1 MTDPEPLRRFVP
13 LEHVQQEL
21 SIAYT
26 QALALVR
33 SGQLRAIKVGGRG
46 QWRVSLET
54 LEEYV
59 QARYA
64 KTAAMV
70 AEESGDEL
78 PAPACEYGYPLN
90 QLIDVLGEEHRELLM
105 PAARARHVRR
115 RCGAVREPAVA
126 PGLTADAATSSWASS
141 EPSAAPPGT
150 PRPQDGLLEPVS
162 GIF

>member
-1 MTDPEPLRRFVP
+1 MTDPEPLPRFVP

-26 QALALVR
+26 QALARVR

-46 QWRVSLET
+46 QWRISLEA

-64 KTAAMV
+64 ETAAMV

-90 QLIDVLGEEHRELLM
+90 QLIDVLGEEHRERLREFSM
-105 PAARARHVRR
+105 MRASYSCPQHGHVMYVVDAERYVSLRSRR
-115 RCGAVREPAVA
+115 G
-126 PGLTADAATSSWASS
+126 
-141 EPSAAPPGT
+141 
-150 PRPQDGLLEPVS
+150 
-162 GIF
+162 

>member
-64 KTAAMV
+64 ETAAMV

-78 PAPACEYGYPLN
+78 PAPSCEYGYPLN
-90 QLIDVLGEEHRELLM
+90 QLIDVLGEEHRERLREFSM
-105 PAARARHVRR
+105 MRASYSCPQHGHVMYVVDAERYVSLRSRR
-115 RCGAVREPAVA
+115 G
-126 PGLTADAATSSWASS
+126 
-141 EPSAAPPGT
+141 
-150 PRPQDGLLEPVS
+150 
-162 GIF
+162 